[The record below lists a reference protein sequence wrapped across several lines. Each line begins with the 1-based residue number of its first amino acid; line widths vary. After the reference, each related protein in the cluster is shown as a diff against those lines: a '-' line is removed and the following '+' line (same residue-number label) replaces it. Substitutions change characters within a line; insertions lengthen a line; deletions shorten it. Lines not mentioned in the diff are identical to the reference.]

1 MASPPQND
9 WNHLPPSSLPWGL
22 YSQPRVTKFSGETLS
37 FSKDDSW
44 SLSNKPQKRKMENF
58 ADCNTRKQLITEER
72 ISADLSQL
80 SINTISSTSADHL
93 EHLSSEKMDDNIVL
107 PVSKMKIN
115 VGAKLVLSEELRR
128 LQQEPCIPTSLLEQH
143 LKPCMAVVLWQP
155 RCNVMTRSPSRTRT
169 NQELRNGAE
178 NIVQENN
185 SLQDDSNNNEPIN
198 NNNLDRVIPSQDG
211 MEVD

>member
-1 MASPPQND
+1 M
-9 WNHLPPSSLPWGL
+9 
-22 YSQPRVTKFSGETLS
+22 FS
-37 FSKDDSW
+37 
-44 SLSNKPQKRKMENF
+44 
-58 ADCNTRKQLITEER
+58 NTRKQLITEER

-143 LKPCMAVVLWQP
+143 LSKPCMAVVLWQP
-155 RCNVMTRSPSRTRT
+155 RCNVMTRSSRTRT